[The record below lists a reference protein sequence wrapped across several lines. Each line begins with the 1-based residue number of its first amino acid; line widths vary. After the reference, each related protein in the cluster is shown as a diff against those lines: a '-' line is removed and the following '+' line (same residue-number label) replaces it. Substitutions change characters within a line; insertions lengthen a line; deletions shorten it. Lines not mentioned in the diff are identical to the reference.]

1 MEKQKSWTWPRPST
15 SCPANGQEAHL
26 LGTRDSAYP
35 AATKMIKI
43 DSISD
48 PLCGMRCQVK
58 NGHIGH
64 NSGSINIIYNN
75 SMIFVTAPAVEP
87 DPSDAREAHLS
98 SGDVREWPERS
109 HDAGTSTACFG
120 MFETVDMSM

>member
-1 MEKQKSWTWPRPST
+1 
-15 SCPANGQEAHL
+15 
-26 LGTRDSAYP
+26 
-35 AATKMIKI
+35 
-43 DSISD
+43 
-48 PLCGMRCQVK
+48 
-58 NGHIGH
+58 
-64 NSGSINIIYNN
+64 
-75 SMIFVTAPAVEP
+75 MIFVTAPAVEP